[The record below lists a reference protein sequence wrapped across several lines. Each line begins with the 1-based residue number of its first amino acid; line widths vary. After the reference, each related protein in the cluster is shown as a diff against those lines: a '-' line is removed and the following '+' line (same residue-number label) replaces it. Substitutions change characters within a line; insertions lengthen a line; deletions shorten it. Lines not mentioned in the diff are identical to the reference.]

1 MHQVDLDFNVKHV
14 TKVEGTADVSVKV
27 RGGKVEHAQFEIKE
41 CKRFYTRAIEGKP
54 LLAIPQLLSRIC
66 GTCSNAHVLAA
77 IEACERAVGLKPTE
91 QTMLLRRLT
100 MDGLNIRDHALH
112 LYLFVWPDIQGV
124 DNFLELDENDE
135 EQHQILHDAF
145 DLKAAGN
152 LLSEL
157 VAGRSVHANFA
168 MVGGFLKIPL
178 AEEGKA
184 EEMVK
189 KLEEVRPAAIRT
201 CERFAA
207 CDFQLDWKTE
217 YMALMPD
224 DEFSFIDGKVISS
237 VSHHDPAEEKHY
249 RSLLEHVELP
259 YSTASGYVFK
269 DGNPYMVGSLARVNL
284 AKDRLQPKTKE
295 SLAKILEL
303 FPSTN
308 IYHNNLA
315 QAVEIVHCIDEA
327 IELLTKTKFV
337 AEPMVKAEMKVGV
350 GIGVV
355 EAPRGMLYHK
365 VETDEKGNVVK
376 GEVVVPTNQNQL
388 NVNQGLE
395 KLIQDTLDAAEKPED
410 IDKDVLTH
418 EMEKLVRAYDPCMSC
433 ATHFM
438 KVNWDIVG

>member
-1 MHQVDLDFNVKHV
+1 MHQVDLDFNIKHI
-14 TKVEGTADVSVKV
+14 TKVEGAADVRVKV
-27 RGGKVEHAQFEIKE
+27 RGGKVEEANFAITEY
-41 CKRFYTRAIEGKP
+41 KRFYTRAIEGKS
-54 LLAIPQLLSRIC
+54 LMAVPQLLSRIC
-66 GTCSNAHVLAA
+66 GTCSNAHVMAA
-77 IEACERAVGLKPTE
+77 IEACERAVGLEPTD

-100 MDGLNIRDHALH
+100 MGGLNIRDHALH

-124 DNFLELDENDE
+124 DNFLELDEKDE

-152 LLSEL
+152 MLSEL

-168 MVGGFLKIPL
+168 MVGGFLKVPL
-178 AEEGKA
+178 EDAEKKA
-184 EEMVK
+184 EMIK

-207 CDFQLDWKTE
+207 CDFQLDWDTE
-217 YMALMPD
+217 YMALLPEG
-224 DEFSFIDGKVISS
+224 EFSFIDGKIISS
-237 VSHHDPAEEKHY
+237 VKSDDPVEEEKY
-249 RSLLEHVELP
+249 RSMLEHVELP

-269 DGNPYMVGSLARVNL
+269 DGKPYMVGALARINL
-284 AKDRLQPKTKE
+284 AKHMLHPKTKE
-295 SLAKILEL
+295 SIPEILEM

-315 QAVEIVHCIDEA
+315 QAVEILHAIDEA
-327 IELLTKTKFV
+327 IELLQANEFK
-337 AEPMVKAEMKVGV
+337 AEPMVKAEMKAGV

-365 VETDEKGNVVK
+365 VETNEKGNVIK
-376 GEVVVPTNQNQL
+376 GEIVVPTNQNQL

-395 KLIQDTLDAAEKPED
+395 KLIQDTLDAADKPED
-410 IDKDVLTH
+410 IDREKLTH

-433 ATHFM
+433 AAHFM
-438 KVNWDIVG
+438 KIDWDIA